1 MLQGE
6 RFGSFFRPFYRKFI
20 NCLLKYCRK
29 YEGKQPREPG
39 NEAGRKGPNLSTKSC
54 SDISELEDNYR
65 NCSECKKLLEA
76 KTLLEIQEVAKKLP
90 SNLWKA
96 LTSANC
102 KSQLQKFVPN

>member
-1 MLQGE
+1 M
-6 RFGSFFRPFYRKFI
+6 
-20 NCLLKYCRK
+20 K

-39 NEAGRKGPNLSTKSC
+39 NEAGRKGPNLSTK
-54 SDISELEDNYR
+54 LEDIER

-76 KTLLEIQEVAKKLP
+76 KNLLEIQEVAKKLP

-96 LTSANC
+96 QTSANS